1 MRTRQRMLLFGLTM
15 AVLFLAAF
23 AMFAI
28 LVSIRP
34 LDPEALRAPGFSSL
48 HDIEV
53 AA

>member
-1 MRTRQRMLLFGLTM
+1 MLLFALTI

-34 LDPEALRAPGFSSL
+34 LDPEAMRTPGFSSM
-48 HDIEV
+48 DGIEV

>member
-1 MRTRQRMLLFGLTM
+1 MRTRQRMLLFGLTI
-15 AVLFLAAF
+15 AVLLLAAF

-34 LDPEALRAPGFSSL
+34 LDPEAMRTPGFSSL
-48 HDIEV
+48 RDVEV